1 MIDSP
6 FNVELIYILETN
18 DSLIIFQL
26 NIIDLFVWNRY
37 IYVTIPLN
45 WYVD

>member
-1 MIDSP
+1 MIDPP

-37 IYVTIPLN
+37 ICVTIPLN